1 MATGRDLP
9 LFPLN
14 AVLFPEGQLQLRIF
28 EPRYLDLVR
37 DSAARGSGFGICLI
51 LEGRESGAPAVPA
64 AVGTLAQVTDFDLL
78 PDGLL
83 GITATGSERLRVEAT
98 RVRDNGLVHGRVTLL
113 GPEPRLEVPA
123 QHGLLVQILERM
135 LERAGGAAARAPR
148 SRYDDAAWVAF
159 RLAELLPLES
169 AERQQLLQQDDP
181 LERLDRLATWL
192 PRFQRA

>member
-1 MATGRDLP
+1 MATRLDLP
-9 LFPLN
+9 LFPLH
-14 AVLFPEGQLQLRIF
+14 AVLFPEGELQLRIF

-37 DSAARGSGFGICLI
+37 ERAACGEGFGICLI

-64 AVGTLAQVTDFDLL
+64 ALGTLAQVTDFDLL

-83 GITATGSERLRVEAT
+83 GITVTGGERLRVGAT
-98 RVRDNGLVHGRVTLL
+98 RVRDNGLVHGSVTLL

-135 LERAGGAAARAPR
+135 LERAGGPAARAPR
-148 SRYDDAAWVAF
+148 SRYDDAAWVGF
-159 RLAELLPLES
+159 RLAELLPL
-169 AERQQLLQQDDP
+169 APTERQELLQQDDP
-181 LERLDRLATWL
+181 LARLERLANWL